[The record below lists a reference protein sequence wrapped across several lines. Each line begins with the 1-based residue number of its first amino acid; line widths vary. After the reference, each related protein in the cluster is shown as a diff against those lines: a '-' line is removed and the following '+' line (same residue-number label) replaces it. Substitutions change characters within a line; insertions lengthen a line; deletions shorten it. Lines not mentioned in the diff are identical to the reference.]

1 MANSSKLLWICVQPA
16 SNSKSIAMTNKEILQ
31 ADLLDILFEH
41 RNKLYGAYA
50 LRKTYS
56 RRLGLALGVALSI
69 VLLFILMSFINKKD
83 HRNDDRSRGD
93 DVKITHLII
102 PEDKPKEPD
111 PPREKPKQQT
121 AQSDFQKI
129 IFVPDKE
136 ADPEIVENE
145 KLRITDIG
153 DKTLDGKEPDGLAN
167 TQTESN
173 GTGDSVV
180 KEPEKKAEP
189 PGPTR
194 DPSFPGGSAAWL
206 KFLQRILQAPEDVEP
221 GKRIEVLIRFWVD
234 IDGSVSR
241 AEIIKSGGTAFDK
254 EVMRVMKKM
263 PKWEPAL
270 QAGRPIAVAFQQPVI
285 FIGEEQ

>member
-1 MANSSKLLWICVQPA
+1 M
-16 SNSKSIAMTNKEILQ
+16 
-31 ADLLDILFEH
+31 
-41 RNKLYGAYA
+41 
-50 LRKTYS
+50 
-56 RRLGLALGVALSI
+56 
-69 VLLFILMSFINKKD
+69 
-83 HRNDDRSRGD
+83 
-93 DVKITHLII
+93 
-102 PEDKPKEPD
+102 
-111 PPREKPKQQT
+111 EK
-121 AQSDFQKI
+121 
-129 IFVPDKE
+129 
-136 ADPEIVENE
+136 NH
-145 KLRITDIG
+145 
-153 DKTLDGKEPDGLAN
+153 DGLAN

-180 KEPEKKAEP
+180 KEPEKNAEP

-241 AEIIKSGGTAFDK
+241 PEIIKSGGTAFDK

-270 QAGRPIAVAFQQPVI
+270 QAGRPIAVALPATSNFYRAKNSKNFYLAVPVNKRLLYVVW
-285 FIGEEQ
+285 E